1 MGLVNL
7 QTNLKSLRFGK
18 DRKGGGNSNQPYI
31 KSNIPSG
38 RSSDVFAGGGSDFLL
53 RGGTLTPQRIVDD
66 TSRITQMFFDTKS
79 PNGFLFTAKQNLLSR
94 ISTSPNG
101 EDGRALNNGIY
112 LPTSTILQTAGNP
125 IGLHLNKQGID
136 PFKGLNGGNGVFGL
150 FDRVDPLGNPYYTD
164 IVNRNNQETNDN
176 RLIKIYNR
184 LLTNS
189 GETVIEE
196 YQGGPQSILGIGKTQ
211 IRRSEKTN
219 EYTGKTPGTFEFE
232 NYNSTKFKDKR
243 PIGETI
249 NGNLLNVSLKGEG
262 SIIKNRLGVSFKW
275 YNKYK
280 ELLQASNT
288 ISLGTI
294 GINNE
299 SLLNDTLDSL
309 TNTLTTFPSPED
321 LRKDIPRNEII
332 SKTIYVDSLNIK
344 RIEERIHLGDPGNSK
359 GSTTEA
365 LDKIN
370 FKKLYKSE
378 EPQSENTNDL
388 VKFRIGVIDN
398 DNPSLKTY
406 IHFRAFIDS
415 FSDSYSSSWDTQQYT
430 GRGEKFYNYSSF
442 DRDINL
448 SWTVVAQSQ
457 PELIQM
463 YKKLNYLASTLTPDY
478 SNSGYM
484 RGNLITLTVGGYLYE
499 QPGFISSLTLDTPQ
513 ESPWDI
519 GRDPETGE
527 FDSNVKELPLMIK
540 VSGVKFTPIHQ
551 FAPKLQQ
558 NGFNGIGGNISKYG
572 KERFIALSNGQ
583 NTNYSII

>member
-53 RGGTLTPQRIVDD
+53 RGGTLTPQRTLDD

-79 PNGFLFTAKQNLLSR
+79 PNGFLFIAKQNLLSR

-136 PFKGLNGGNGVFGL
+136 PFKGLNGDNGIFGL
-150 FDRVDPLGNPYYTD
+150 FNRVDPLGNPYYTEL
-164 IVNRNNQETNDN
+164 VNRNNQRINDN
-176 RLIKIYNR
+176 RLIKIHNR

-211 IRRSEKTN
+211 IRRVEKTN
-219 EYTGKTPGTFEFE
+219 GYNGKTPGIFEFD
-232 NYNSTKFKDKR
+232 NYQGTKFEDKR
-243 PIGETI
+243 PTGETI
-249 NGNLLNVSLKGEG
+249 NGNSLNTSSESEG
-262 SIIKNRLGVSFKW
+262 SIIKKRLGASFKW
-275 YNKYK
+275 YNDRFK
-280 ELLQASNT
+280 LLPDRLRPFTPITNGEEIKNILS
-288 ISLGTI
+288 
-294 GINNE
+294 GIPNPKDLKRKNVRPKLPIVYRANNIE
-299 SLLNDTLDSL
+299 
-309 TNTLTTFPSPED
+309 
-321 LRKDIPRNEII
+321 
-332 SKTIYVDSLNIK
+332 
-344 RIEERIHLGDPGNSK
+344 RIEDRIKLGDPGATK
-359 GSTTEA
+359 GSTTNA

-370 FKKLYKSE
+370 FKKLYQSTT
-378 EPQSENTNDL
+378 PQSEETNDL
-388 VKFRIGVIDN
+388 VKFRIGIIDN
-398 DNPSLKTY
+398 DNPAQKTY

-415 FSDSYSSSWDTQQYT
+415 FSDSYSSSWDTQQYI

-442 DRDINL
+442 DRDISL

-484 RGNLITLTVGGYLYE
+484 RGNLITLTVGGYLHE
-499 QPGFISSLTLDTPQ
+499 QPGFISSMTLDVPQ
-513 ESPWDI
+513 ESPWEI
-519 GRDPETGE
+519 GRNAEDGE
-527 FDSNVKELPLMIK
+527 FDNNVKELPLMIK

-551 FAPKLQQ
+551 FAPRLQQ
-558 NGFNGIGGNISKYG
+558 NSFEGEGGNILSYG

-583 NTNYSII
+583 NINYDTKEING